1 MRYPDPDDI
10 QRDEFGE
17 PINAPSYE
25 PYDELINDEISP
37 EQLYERAE
45 QIRDELREDGCAV

>member
-17 PINAPSYE
+17 INAPSYE
-25 PYDELINDEISP
+25 DYDELTP
-37 EQLYERAE
+37 EELYERAE
-45 QIRDELREDGCAV
+45 QKRDELREDGCAV